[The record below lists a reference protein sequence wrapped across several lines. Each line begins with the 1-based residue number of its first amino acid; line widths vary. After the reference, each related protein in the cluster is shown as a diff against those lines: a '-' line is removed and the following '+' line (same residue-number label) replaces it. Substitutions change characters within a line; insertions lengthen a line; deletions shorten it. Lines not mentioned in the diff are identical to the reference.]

1 MPPLRNPKHVFYVYT
16 LTDPRDGSVFYV
28 GKGCGDRMHHHLRE
42 FRAGR
47 ILNGDKFARIA
58 DICAAGCE
66 PVAEVIWAHLS
77 EDDAI
82 RLERKSIA
90 EYGLD
95 KLTNIA
101 PGQLT
106 GKERST
112 AWGNAMLTRLKSFEQ
127 WAAERPRTDVE
138 LNMARRVLNE
148 FNAIAQG
155 DSEIPPV
162 SKTSNQGQISIG
174 SL

>member
-1 MPPLRNPKHVFYVYT
+1 MPPLRNPKHDFYVYV
-16 LTDPRDGSVFYV
+16 LIDPRDGSVFYV

-47 ILNGDKFARIA
+47 VLNGDKFARIGEIVAGGLEPIA
-58 DICAAGCE
+58 D
-66 PVAEVIWAHLS
+66 VAWAHLS
-77 EDDAI
+77 EDEAI
-82 RLERKSIA
+82 RLERKTIA

-95 KLTNIA
+95 RLTNIA

-127 WAAERPRTDVE
+127 WAAERPRTDLE
-138 LNMARRVLNE
+138 MSMARRVLNE
-148 FNAIAQG
+148 FHAIAQG
-155 DSEIPPV
+155 DIEIPPM
-162 SKTSNQGQISIG
+162 SNRGLISIG
-174 SL
+174 